1 MSFVVLCKDLLRE
14 MPELAENLTFQNYQ
28 AKMDA
33 LLYCEEVDAA
43 MELDR
48 MVYKTSF
55 WRY

>member
-1 MSFVVLCKDLLRE
+1 MSFDVPCKDLLRE

-48 MVYKTSF
+48 MVYKMSF
-55 WRY
+55 L